1 MTRQRVLLLGLD
13 GATFDLFAPW
23 AGQGLLPNLAAL
35 MERGTWGDLRSTVP
49 PTTPTAWSACLT
61 GKNPGKHGIF
71 DFRQSPL
78 VDPSRPL
85 ISTHTIRGRKLWDL
99 LGAHDKR
106 VGFLNV
112 PITYP
117 PVPVNGF
124 MISGLMTPGEDV
136 GFTYPAEL
144 KDELLAQLPRYKVN
158 LDIAQYD
165 VALERDAL
173 AFLRELSDAFE
184 QRRQAMFWLM
194 DTQPWDFLMAV
205 FILPDR
211 IQHLFWKY
219 LDPANREYDSPR
231 GRRLR
236 EPLLDCYRLLDDML
250 GQLTRRQ
257 DQDTTLFIISDHGFG
272 GTEAWINVNRWLQ
285 DLGLLALRPGQTWR
299 KRLFYEAMRLDA
311 SPPVQALL
319 PSGLRSAIRRRIR
332 SERSAFKTDVEATVD
347 MAASQAFFA
356 SVPCQGIYIN
366 VKRHGIGVVEP
377 GAPYEQLRSRI
388 REKLHQLQDPRT
400 GLPVVDQVW
409 YREEVYSGEQ
419 TALAPDILFVAR
431 NYAYLGRQLF
441 GSRAVIETSQHMGN
455 GFHRMNGMFLAYGP
469 SVQVGQ
475 HIEGADITD
484 VAPTILHTM
493 DLPVPDDMDGHVL
506 TNVWSSERALRP
518 VRFVAAGA
526 EEQAAGETVYSA
538 DEAASVEARLK
549 ALGYLD

>member
-23 AGQGLLPNLAAL
+23 AGQGILPNLTAL

-194 DTQPWDFLMAV
+194 DTRPWDFLMAV

-219 LDPANREYDSPR
+219 LDPANREYESPK

-236 EPLLDCYRLLDDML
+236 EPLLNCYRLMDDML
-250 GQLTRRQ
+250 GQLTRRL
-257 DQDTTLFIISDHGFG
+257 DQDTTLFIMSDHGFG

-285 DLGLLALRPGQTWR
+285 ELGLLTLRPGQTWR

-311 SPPVQALL
+311 SPLVQTML

-366 VKRHGIGVVEP
+366 VKRDGIGVVEP

-409 YREEVYSGEQ
+409 YREEVYSGRQ
-419 TALAPDILFVAR
+419 TTLAPDILFVAR

-441 GSRAVIETSQHMGN
+441 GSRTVIETSQHMGN

-469 SVQVGQ
+469 SVQANQ
-475 HIEGADITD
+475 YIEGADITD
-484 VAPTILHTM
+484 VAPTILYTM